1 MVGFVLRRIAV
12 SLLVLLAASFIMY
25 VLAANAGNP
34 LQDLEGSNAPNR
46 EQLIA
51 ARVNA
56 LDLDVPPVLRYFLWL
71 GGAAQCL
78 IPFAG
83 SCDLGQTISGAEV
96 TTILP
101 TAMVSTLQL
110 VTISFIVAI
119 ILGVAVG
126 IVTALRQNSGF
137 DFGVTLLSFFLFS
150 LPSFLIAVLLKE
162 FMALGF
168 NNFLQSETSIPIWMI
183 LLLTVVSAVVWQ
195 AMLGGPLRRRLL
207 TAAISGGATA
217 ALLIYFDLADWFR
230 NPGLGPVGLLLLIG
244 GTVVLTTALIAG
256 LENRRALL
264 VAGINGAI
272 AYVCYFALQGLFD
285 ISTFGTIIILGV
297 VAVAVGIA
305 TGLFLGGPD
314 RGMAA
319 RIGGIVA
326 FVSAGLVVL
335 DRYMQAWPSY
345 VDNPR
350 INGRPIA
357 TVGSSTPGFSGD
369 VWLSGIDT
377 FTHLLLPTV
386 ALLLI
391 SFASYTRYARAGM
404 LEVMNQDYIRT
415 ARAKGLSERTVVMR
429 HGLRNMLIPIV
440 TLIATDIGALLGGAV
455 ITERVFAISGM
466 GSLFVA
472 SIQRVDVNPVMG
484 YFLIIAV
491 TTLIFN
497 FLADLTYAALDP
509 RVRVAA

>member
-1 MVGFVLRRIAV
+1 MVGFVLRRIGV
-12 SLLVLLAASFIMY
+12 SILVLLAASFIMY

-34 LQDLEGSNAPNR
+34 LQDLQGSNAPNR

-51 ARVNA
+51 ARIQA
-56 LDLDVPPVLRYFLWL
+56 LDLDVPPVLRYFVWL

-78 IPFAG
+78 VPFVG
-83 SCDLGQTISGAEV
+83 TCDLGLTISNAPV
-96 TTILP
+96 TEILP
-101 TAMVSTLQL
+101 AAMISTLQL
-110 VTISFIVAI
+110 VSVSFVVAI

-126 IVTALRQNSGF
+126 IVTALRQYSGF
-137 DFGVTLLSFFLFS
+137 DFSITLLSFFLYS

-168 NNFLQSETSIPIWMI
+168 NDFLQSETSIPWWVVLIAA
-183 LLLTVVSAVVWQ
+183 VVSAVLWQ
-195 AMLGGPLRRRLL
+195 AMIAGSARRRLIV
-207 TAAISGGATA
+207 AAISGGATA
-217 ALLIYFDLADWFR
+217 ALLLYLDLTDWFR
-230 NPGLGPVGLLLLIG
+230 QPGLGPVGLLLLIG
-244 GTVVLTTALIAG
+244 GTVVLVTALVAG

-285 ISTFGTIIILGV
+285 ISTFGTIVILGL
-297 VAVAVGIA
+297 VAVAVGIG
-305 TGLFLGGPD
+305 TGLLLGGSD
-314 RGMAA
+314 RGQAA

-335 DRYMQAWPSY
+335 DRYMQAWPTY

-357 TVGSSTPGFSGD
+357 TVGAGTPGFSGD
-369 VWLSGIDT
+369 VWVSGIDT
-377 FTHLLLPTV
+377 FTHLLLPTI

-391 SFASYTRYARAGM
+391 SFAGYTRYARSGM

-429 HGLRNMLIPIV
+429 HALRNMLIPIV
-440 TLIATDIGALLGGAV
+440 TLIATDVGALLGGAV

-466 GSLFVA
+466 GQLFIT

-484 YFLIIAV
+484 YFLVIAV
-491 TTLIFN
+491 TAIVFN
-497 FLADLTYAALDP
+497 FLADLAYAALDP
-509 RVRVAA
+509 RVRVVA